1 MAKIR
6 DLNPFSKCCKISK
19 KMLANSLYC
28 EYKNLLMNA
37 VKINGLEYEEETFVK
52 NNLIEC
58 GAVGYDKIT
67 KKWSNVYGEGLNELG
82 NPTTLTLVFRNG
94 TTLQRPASYD
104 KDPTGAYRIMAT
116 PDGYPFGEII
126 AKTVEFM
133 TTCNIAINQNVN
145 AVKTPYVI
153 VCDNEDLRLSL
164 EHAIEEQ
171 QDGKAVIVVSKD
183 IGESLKAVQTTTEYI
198 ADKLITI
205 RDQER
210 DQMLNKF
217 GIMSANINKRERVQ
231 VGEVNATVGQCVDYI
246 YLLIDTFNKQMD
258 SYGIE
263 GVKMA
268 MNGSLEDI
276 YLNEINETT
285 EDNTVVE
292 GGAND

>member
-6 DLNPFSKCCKISK
+6 NLNPHCKISK
-19 KMLANSLYC
+19 TIQANSLYC

-58 GAVGYDKIT
+58 GAVGFDKIT

-82 NPTTLTLVFRNG
+82 NPTNLTLVFRNG
-94 TTLQRPASYD
+94 KTIYRKAYYD
-104 KDPTGAYRIMAT
+104 KDPDGAYRIMAT
-116 PDGYPFGEII
+116 PDGYPFAEII
-126 AKTVEFM
+126 ANTVKFM
-133 TTCNIAINQNVN
+133 ATCNIAINQNVN

-246 YLLIDTFNKQMD
+246 YLLIDTFNKQMK

-263 GVKMA
+263 GVEMT

-276 YLNEINETT
+276 YLNEINETA